1 MRRVIWD
8 PVYPASIRW
17 RQSDTAA
24 AAVWARA
31 ADADADIARFGEA
44 RRLAPGAPHQK
55 LMPYDPLRREGEIG
69 Q

>member
-8 PVYPASIRW
+8 PVYPASIGW
-17 RQSDTAA
+17 RQSDITA

-31 ADADADIARFGEA
+31 ADTDIARFGEA
-44 RRLAPGAPHQK
+44 HRLTPGAPHQK
-55 LMPYDPLRREGEIG
+55 LMPYDPRRREGEIG